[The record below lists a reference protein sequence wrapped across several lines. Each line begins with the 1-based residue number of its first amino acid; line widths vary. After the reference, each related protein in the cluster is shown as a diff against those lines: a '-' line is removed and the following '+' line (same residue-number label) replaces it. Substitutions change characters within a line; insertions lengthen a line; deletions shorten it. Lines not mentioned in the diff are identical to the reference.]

1 MALTISS
8 YLRGHRTAEGY
19 WIRSNP
25 FYSAAHHRYSAAVY
39 VQLYAIPILRDSSVD
54 GYYAVTH
61 MNRGRVIHTLLR
73 QNADGS
79 VDVMTES
86 GAVQQ
91 HLANLYEVLDTIL
104 MQMGYVA
111 TSAVSVVPEATAP
124 QQSPAST
131 VRTQDPIEVVVHS
144 EDPTA

>member
-1 MALTISS
+1 MSLTISS

-25 FYSAAHHRYSAAVY
+25 FYNAAHHRYSATVY

-61 MNRGRVIHTLLR
+61 MNHGRVIHTLLR

-79 VDVMTES
+79 VDVMSES
-86 GAVQQ
+86 GVVQQ
-91 HLANLYEVLDTIL
+91 RFVNLYVVLDTIL
-104 MQMGYVA
+104 TQMGCAAHDLPA
-111 TSAVSVVPEATAP
+111 TPTPSSQASIVSY
-124 QQSPAST
+124 ST
-131 VRTQDPIEVVVHS
+131 SDPIEVVVYG

>member
-1 MALTISS
+1 MSLTISS

-25 FYSAAHHRYSAAVY
+25 FYNAAHHRYSATVY
-39 VQLYAIPILRDSSVD
+39 VQLYAIPVLRDSSVD

-61 MNRGRVIHTLLR
+61 MNHGRVIHTLLR

-91 HLANLYEVLDTIL
+91 HFATLYAVLDTVL
-104 MQMGYVA
+104 TQMGCVA
-111 TSAVSVVPEATAP
+111 TSVVAVTPETTALP
-124 QQSPAST
+124 SPATT
-131 VRTQDPIEVVVHS
+131 VRTQDPIEVVVYS

>member
-1 MALTISS
+1 MSLTISS

-25 FYSAAHHRYSAAVY
+25 FYSAAHHRYSAAMY
-39 VQLYAIPILRDSSVD
+39 VQLYAIPVLRDSSVD

-61 MNRGRVIHTLLR
+61 MNHGRVIHTLLR

-91 HLANLYEVLDTIL
+91 HFANLYEVLDTIL
-104 MQMGYVA
+104 TQMGYMRVL
-111 TSAVSVVPEATAP
+111 VPPSPQAAP
-124 QQSPAST
+124 PLPLSSAST
-131 VRTQDPIEVVVHS
+131 CDPINVVVVG

>member
-1 MALTISS
+1 MSLTISS

-25 FYSAAHHRYSAAVY
+25 FYNAAHHRYSATAY
-39 VQLYAIPILRDSSVD
+39 VQLYAIPVLRDSSVD

-61 MNRGRVIHTLLR
+61 MNRGCVIHTLLR

-79 VDVMTES
+79 VDVMSES
-86 GAVQQ
+86 GVVQQ
-91 HLANLYEVLDTIL
+91 RFVNLYVVLDTIL
-104 MQMGYVA
+104 TQMGCVA
-111 TSAVSVVPEATAP
+111 HDLPATPTPSSQASSVSYSTS
-124 QQSPAST
+124 
-131 VRTQDPIEVVVHS
+131 DPIEVVVYG